1 MREVVLLQKIHSNGL
16 LREFENFL
24 RGFCGGLKVELIG
37 LSVVENGWIKI
48 KISGE
53 DEETTVRFLEREI
66 GLAPI
71 TLESV
76 QSCSVL
82 YGRTMLSRQSKKEIS
97 VDVGVFSPKPVYAAV
112 SLQRLQGQ
120 LVDGKKISLKQIV
133 DLFGVADG
141 LSFEVRVVKIGTDE
155 LKAELTERQL
165 GLYSSWIDARTDR
178 LVILGAV
185 RERVE
190 RAVRMAR
197 LNRDVLEVESLDIF
211 EHAAVCKLGTD
222 AKGLIPRLGKWLL
235 EAGFMCFSPRRILD
249 MVGERW

>member
-1 MREVVLLQKIHSNGL
+1 LREVVLLQKIHSNGF

-24 RGFCGGLKVELIG
+24 RGFCSGLKVELIG

-53 DEETTVRFLEREI
+53 DEGTTVRFLEREI

-71 TLESV
+71 TLECV
-76 QSCSVL
+76 QSYSVL
-82 YGRTMLSRQSKKEIS
+82 YGRIILSRQSKKEIS
-97 VDVGVFSPKPVYAAV
+97 VDVGVFSPKPVYATV

-133 DLFGVADG
+133 DLFGVAEG
-141 LSFEVRVVKIGTDE
+141 LSFEVRIVKIGTDE

-185 RERVE
+185 RERVK
-190 RAVRMAR
+190 RAVQMAR
-197 LNRDVLEVESLDIF
+197 LDRDVLEVESLDIL

-235 EAGFMCFSPRRILD
+235 EARFTCFSPRRILD
-249 MVGERW
+249 IVGERW